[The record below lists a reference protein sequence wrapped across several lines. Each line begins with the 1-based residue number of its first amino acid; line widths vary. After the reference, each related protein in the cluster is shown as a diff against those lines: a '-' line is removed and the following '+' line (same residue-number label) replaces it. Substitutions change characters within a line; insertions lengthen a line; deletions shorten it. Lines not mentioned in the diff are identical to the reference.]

1 MSSVRSLRQ
10 LHKIEYKKINDGE
23 DQTLRGPDK
32 NPLKSWMMLEL
43 APLMKTLEA
52 PPVQVQGHLNLCEDK
67 F

>member
-1 MSSVRSLRQ
+1 MNSELSSRSSVRSLRQ

-43 APLMKTLEA
+43 APLMKTL
-52 PPVQVQGHLNLCEDK
+52 
-67 F
+67 